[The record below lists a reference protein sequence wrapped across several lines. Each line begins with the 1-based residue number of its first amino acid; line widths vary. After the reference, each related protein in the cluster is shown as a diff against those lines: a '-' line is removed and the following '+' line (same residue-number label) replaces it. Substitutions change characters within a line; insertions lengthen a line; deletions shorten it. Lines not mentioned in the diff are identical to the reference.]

1 MSTTLALLIAWT
13 FWGSQGVAP
22 SCQPQVE
29 WTREDVSTKYNLGP
43 FAAVAAY
50 AEVDRCTMVIT
61 PFGWG
66 GCTSRYIQPYGDCNY
81 RKDSDYVGYCSTIV
95 HEAGHL
101 WGLDHTDD
109 DYSVMSRYGPDWDHI
124 PMGCKQPM
132 KFRWCYH
139 KRYSET
145 GALKSSIPPRVRRKC
160 IRFG

>member
-1 MSTTLALLIAWT
+1 MTTALALLVAWT
-13 FWGSQGVAP
+13 FWSSQGVAP

-29 WTREDVSTKYNLGP
+29 WTREDVTLKYG
-43 FAAVAAY
+43 FVVAAW
-50 AEVDRCTMVIT
+50 AEVERCTMVIT
-61 PFGWG
+61 PFSWG
-66 GCTSRYIQPYGDCNY
+66 GCTNKYRYPYGDCNY
-81 RKDSDYVGYCSTIV
+81 HRDSSYWAYCSDVV

-101 WGLDHTDD
+101 WGLGHTDD

-124 PMGCKQPM
+124 PIGCKQPK